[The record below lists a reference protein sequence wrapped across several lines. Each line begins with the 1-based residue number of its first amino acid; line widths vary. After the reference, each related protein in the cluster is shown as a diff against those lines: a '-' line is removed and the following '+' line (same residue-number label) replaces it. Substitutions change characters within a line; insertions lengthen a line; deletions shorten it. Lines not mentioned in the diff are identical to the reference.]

1 MLVNNC
7 IVLIDALGCSTI
19 THEVLCTSCNLFPT
33 KTGKEKGKKIRRTK
47 KKRQIKCMFRT
58 VEHKMQVAISRST
71 VEKG

>member
-1 MLVNNC
+1 MPLV
-7 IVLIDALGCSTI
+7 VPPS
-19 THEVLCTSCNLFPT
+19 PT
-33 KTGKEKGKKIRRTK
+33 KCFAQAATFFLQKQERKREKGRKIRRTK